1 MKVAVIGAG
10 ASGLMAAYSAAA
22 RGNDVT
28 VYEKNSKCGKKIYIT
43 GKGRCNVTNLVPAQE
58 FLQNV
63 VNNAKFLTGAVYS
76 FPPDRLYSFLEEGGC
91 PLKTERGNRVFPVSD
106 KASDITKCLQN
117 YCENAGVVFKFDE
130 LVQDIV
136 ILNSTMSGIIV
147 KNELIHYD
155 KVIVCTGGM
164 SYPSTGSDGDGYR
177 FAERAGH
184 SVVPL
189 RPALCG
195 LNVKGDYCAQMQGL
209 SLKNVGLSVFC
220 GQKKLSEQ
228 MGEMLFTHFGVSGP
242 LILTASSLI
251 ARLNLNDIKLVLDL
265 KPALDELTLDRRL
278 LRDFGDNKNKSISNC
293 LKNLLST
300 AMIGEV
306 LRRSGI
312 SPDKKVNVVSRAER
326 ALLLTTVKNFVIL
339 ISSLRGFEEAIITS
353 GGVNVR
359 DINPKTMQSKL
370 VDGLYFC
377 GEVLDVDAFTGGFN
391 LQIAFATG
399 YAAGNSI
406 QP

>member
-43 GKGRCNVTNLVPAQE
+43 GKGRCNVTNLVPAQQ

-91 PLKTERGNRVFPVSD
+91 PLKTERGSRVFPVSD

-117 YCENAGVVFKFDE
+117 YCENAGVVFKFDG

-136 ILNSTMSGIIV
+136 ILNSTVSGIIV

-177 FAERAGH
+177 FAESAGH

-293 LKNLLST
+293 LKNLLPT

>member
-136 ILNSTMSGIIV
+136 ILNSTVSGIIV

-177 FAERAGH
+177 FAESAGH

-293 LKNLLST
+293 LKNLLPT

>member
-10 ASGLMAAYSAAA
+10 ASGLMAAYAAAA

-76 FPPDRLYSFLEEGGC
+76 FPPERLYSFLEEGGC

-130 LVQDIV
+130 NVQDIA
-136 ILNSTMSGIIV
+136 ILNSTVSGIIIE
-147 KNELIHYD
+147 NERIEYD

-184 SVVPL
+184 SVTSL

-195 LNVKGDYCAQMQGL
+195 LNVKGGYCAEMQGL
-209 SLKNVGLSVFC
+209 SLKNVSLSVFC

-293 LKNLLST
+293 LKNLLPT

>member
-177 FAERAGH
+177 FAESAGH